1 MLGRAFLV
9 SVFVRRRV
17 FKRPVVSGRFFVG
30 LDPKQFATLSA
41 NPDRGA
47 DNMAKRTK
55 TEIGKPQA
63 FQAEVAKLLHLM
75 VHSVYSDR
83 DVFLR
88 ELISNASDALD
99 KLRYEAIAKPALLEK
114 EPTLSIRIDIDKS
127 DKTLT
132 ITDTGIGMS
141 ADELA
146 GNLGTIAKSG
156 TEAFVK
162 NAKDAPDLIGR
173 FGVGFYAAFM
183 VADKVVVTSRKA
195 GSTQAHSWESDG
207 LGTFTVED
215 TEKAPRG
222 TSITLHLKDDAKDFL
237 DSWKIES
244 VVKAY
249 SDHIAHPI
257 LLAGEAEPR
266 QINSGS
272 AIWTRSKSEVT
283 AEQHK
288 EFYGALAHATGEPT
302 LTIHY
307 RAEGRHEYNV
317 LLYVPGER
325 PLDLYDPERKG
336 RQKLYVRRVFIADDA
351 QLLPPYLRFIRG
363 VIDSSDMPL
372 NLSREMLQNNPDV
385 AAVRKAVTNRVLQ
398 EFKKLAEK
406 DQATFTKIWELYAP
420 VIKEGLYEDFERR
433 DQLFDIARFASTK
446 APMLTLKDYVA
457 GLKENQTAIYY
468 ITGED
473 AKKAAASPQLEGYKA
488 RDIEVLLLTDPV
500 DSFWV
505 RTAMGFDGKP
515 FVSVTQGAGDLDA
528 IKPADVPKQDII
540 TDDSTQNLIAA
551 MKQAL
556 GSKVQDVR
564 VSKRLTD
571 SAVCLVN
578 DSALDRNLERLL
590 SRQKDSGVSISAPVL
605 EINPDN
611 ALIKAL
617 AKSKDVSDAAHLL
630 LDQAFILEGEQVVDS
645 ADFAKRLGD
654 IMTKAFREF

>member
-1 MLGRAFLV
+1 MGIR
-9 SVFVRRRV
+9 
-17 FKRPVVSGRFFVG
+17 
-30 LDPKQFATLSA
+30 D
-41 NPDRGA
+41 
-47 DNMAKRTK
+47 MAKAAK
-55 TEIGKPQA
+55 TEIGKPQE

-99 KLRYEAIAKPALLEK
+99 KLRYEAIAKPELLEK
-114 EPTLSIRIDIDKS
+114 EPTLSITITPDKAA
-127 DKTLT
+127 KTLT
-132 ITDTGIGMS
+132 LVDTGIGMT

-146 GNLGTIAKSG
+146 GNLGTIARSG

-162 NAKDAPDLIGR
+162 KAKDAAPDLIGR

-195 GSTQAHSWESDG
+195 GSAKSHSWTSDG
-207 LGTFTVED
+207 LGTFTVE
-215 TEKAPRG
+215 EAAKSPRG
-222 TSITLHLKDDAKDFL
+222 TTIVLHLKDDALDFL
-237 DSWKIES
+237 DAWKIES

-257 LLAGEAEPR
+257 MLTGEGEAR

-272 AIWTRSKSEVT
+272 AIWTRPKNEVT

-288 EFYGALAHATGEPT
+288 EFYSAIAHVEGDPA

-317 LLYVPGER
+317 LLYVPGEK
-325 PLDLYDPERKG
+325 PFDLYDPERKG

-363 VIDSSDMPL
+363 VVDSSDMPL

-398 EFKKLAEK
+398 ELKKLSEK
-406 DQATFTKIWELYAP
+406 DAAAFTKIWELYAP
-420 VIKEGLYEDFERR
+420 VIKEGLYEDYERR
-433 DQLFDIARFASTK
+433 DQLFEIARFASTK
-446 APMLTLKDYVA
+446 APVMTLKDYVA
-457 GLKENQTAIYY
+457 GLKENQTSIYY
-468 ITGED
+468 ITAED
-473 AKKAAASPQLEGYKA
+473 AAKAAASPQLEGYRA

-505 RTAMGFDGKP
+505 RTAMGFEGKP
-515 FVSVTQGAGDLDA
+515 FVSVTQGSADLEN
-528 IKPADVPKQDII
+528 IKPADQPKEEIK
-540 TDDSTQNLIAA
+540 TDAETEALIAR
-551 MKQAL
+551 MKAAL
-556 GSKVQDVR
+556 GDKVKDVR
-564 VSKRLTD
+564 VSKRLTE

-578 DSALDRNLERLL
+578 DAMMDRNLERLL

-605 EINPDN
+605 EINPKHG
-611 ALIKAL
+611 LIKAL
-617 AKSKDVSDAAHLL
+617 TKSDDVSDAAFLL
-630 LDQAFILEGEQVVDS
+630 LDQAFILEGEQV
-645 ADFAKRLGD
+645 ADPAGFAKRLGEV
-654 IMTKAFREF
+654 MAKAFH

>member
-1 MLGRAFLV
+1 
-9 SVFVRRRV
+9 
-17 FKRPVVSGRFFVG
+17 
-30 LDPKQFATLSA
+30 
-41 NPDRGA
+41 
-47 DNMAKRTK
+47 MAKAVR

-63 FQAEVAKLLHLM
+63 FQAEVAKLLQLM

-99 KLRYEAIAKPALLEK
+99 KLRYEAISKPELLEK
-114 EPTLSIRIDIDKS
+114 EPTLAITITTDQKA
-127 DKTLT
+127 KTLT
-132 ITDTGIGMS
+132 LVDTGIGMT

-162 NAKDAPDLIGR
+162 KAKDAPDLIGR

-195 GSTQAHSWESDG
+195 GSNKTHTWESDG
-207 LGTFTVED
+207 LGTFTVE
-215 TEKAPRG
+215 EAAKASRG
-222 TSITLHLKDDAKDFL
+222 TTITLHLKDDAKDFL

-257 LLAGEAEPR
+257 ILSGDEESR

-288 EFYGALAHATGEPT
+288 EFYGALAHAAGDPA

-317 LLYVPGER
+317 LLYVPGEK
-325 PLDLYDPERKG
+325 PFDLYDPERKG

-351 QLLPPYLRFIRG
+351 ALLPPYLRFIRG
-363 VIDSSDMPL
+363 VVDSSDMPL

-385 AAVRKAVTNRVLQ
+385 TAVRKAVTNRVLQ
-398 EFKKLAEK
+398 ELKKLSEK
-406 DQATFTKIWELYAP
+406 DQAAFTKIWELYAP

-433 DQLFDIARFASTK
+433 DQLFELARFASTK
-446 APMLTLKDYVA
+446 STALTLKDYIA

-505 RTAMGFDGKP
+505 RTAMGFEGKP
-515 FVSVTQGAGDLDA
+515 FVSVTQGAGDIDA
-528 IKPADVPKQDII
+528 IKPADAPKEEIK
-540 TDDSTQNLIAA
+540 TDDATQSLIDA

-556 GSKVQDVR
+556 GAKVQDVR

-605 EINPDN
+605 EINPSH

-630 LDQAFILEGEQVVDS
+630 LDQAFILEGEQVVDPT
-645 ADFAKRLGD
+645 DFAKRLGD
-654 IMTKAFREF
+654 VMAKAFTP

>member
-1 MLGRAFLV
+1 MTKA
-9 SVFVRRRV
+9 
-17 FKRPVVSGRFFVG
+17 
-30 LDPKQFATLSA
+30 A
-41 NPDRGA
+41 
-47 DNMAKRTK
+47 K

-63 FQAEVAKLLHLM
+63 FQAEVAKILQLM

-99 KLRYEAIAKPALLEK
+99 KLRYEAIAKPELLEK
-114 EPTLSIRIDIDKS
+114 EPTLSIHIATDK
-127 DKTLT
+127 KAQTFT
-132 ITDTGIGMS
+132 ITDTGIGMT

-156 TEAFVK
+156 TESFVK
-162 NAKDAPDLIGR
+162 KAKDAPDLIGR

-183 VADKVVVTSRKA
+183 VADKIVVTSRKA
-195 GSTQAHSWESDG
+195 GSNKTHTWTSDG

-215 TEKAPRG
+215 AGKAPRG

-237 DSWKIES
+237 DAWKIES
-244 VVKAY
+244 VVKSY

-257 LLAGEAEPR
+257 MLAGENEAR

-272 AIWTRSKSEVT
+272 AIWTRSKSDVT

-288 EFYGALAHATGEPT
+288 EFYGALAHATGEPA

-317 LLYVPGER
+317 LLYVPGEK
-325 PLDLYDPERKG
+325 PFDLYDPERKG

-385 AAVRKAVTNRVLQ
+385 AALRKAVTNRVLQ
-398 EFKKLAEK
+398 ELKKLAEK
-406 DQATFTKIWELYAP
+406 DQAAFTKIWELYAP

-433 DQLFDIARFASTK
+433 DQLFEIARFASTK
-446 APMLTLKDYVA
+446 TLALTLKDYVA
-457 GLKENQTAIYY
+457 GFKENQTAIYY

-505 RTAMGFDGKP
+505 RTAMGFEGKP
-515 FVSVTQGAGDLDA
+515 FVSVTQGASDIDS
-528 IKPADVPKQDII
+528 IKPADAPKDEIKI
-540 TDDSTQNLIAA
+540 DDATQSLIDA
-551 MKQAL
+551 MKLAL
-556 GSKVQDVR
+556 GAKVQDVR

-590 SRQKDSGVSISAPVL
+590 SRQQDSGVSISAPVL
-605 EINPDN
+605 EINPSHTLIQ
-611 ALIKAL
+611 ALT
-617 AKSKDVSDAAHLL
+617 KSNDVSDAAHLL
-630 LDQAFILEGEQVVDS
+630 LDQAFILEGEQVVDP
-645 ADFAKRLGD
+645 ADFAKRLGEV
-654 IMTKAFREF
+654 MAKAFS

>member
-1 MLGRAFLV
+1 
-9 SVFVRRRV
+9 
-17 FKRPVVSGRFFVG
+17 
-30 LDPKQFATLSA
+30 
-41 NPDRGA
+41 
-47 DNMAKRTK
+47 MAKLAK

-99 KLRYEAIAKPALLEK
+99 KLRYEAIAKPELLEK
-114 EPTLSIRIDIDKS
+114 EPTLSITIAADKKA
-127 DKTLT
+127 KTLT
-132 ITDTGIGMS
+132 VADTGIGMT

-146 GNLGTIAKSG
+146 TNLGTIAKSG

-162 NAKDAPDLIGR
+162 KAKDAPDLIGR

-195 GSTQAHSWESDG
+195 GSSKTHHWESDG
-207 LGTFTVED
+207 LGTFTVEEAD
-215 TEKAPRG
+215 KAPRG
-222 TSITLHLKDDAKDFL
+222 TTITLHLKDDAQDFL
-237 DSWKIES
+237 EAWKIES

-257 LLAGEAEPR
+257 MLAGEAEPR

-272 AIWTRSKSEVT
+272 AIWTRAKSEVT
-283 AEQHK
+283 AEQHR
-288 EFYGALAHATGEPT
+288 EFYGALAHAAGDPA

-325 PLDLYDPERKG
+325 PFDLYDPERKG

-351 QLLPPYLRFIRG
+351 ALLPPYLRFIRG
-363 VIDSSDMPL
+363 VVDSSDMPL

-398 EFKKLAEK
+398 ELKKLAEK
-406 DQATFTKIWELYAP
+406 DQAAFTKIWELYAP

-433 DQLFDIARFASTK
+433 DQLFEIARFASTK
-446 APMLTLKDYVA
+446 SPVLALKDYVA

-505 RTAMGFDGKP
+505 RTAIGFDGKP
-515 FVSVTQGAGDLDA
+515 FVSVTQGAGDIDA
-528 IKPADVPKQDII
+528 IKPADAPKEETK
-540 TDDSTQNLIAA
+540 TDEATQGLIDA
-551 MKQAL
+551 MKLAL
-556 GSKVQDVR
+556 GTKVQDVR

-590 SRQKDSGVSISAPVL
+590 SRQKDSGVFVSAPVL
-605 EINPDN
+605 EINPSH

-617 AKSKDVSDAAHLL
+617 AKSKDVNDAAHLL
-630 LDQAFILEGEQVVDS
+630 LDQAFILEGEQVVDP
-645 ADFAKRLGD
+645 ADFAKRMGD
-654 IMTKAFREF
+654 VMAKAFTP